1 MVAFEVHATD
11 CGHEREYRIREWAYM
26 GVWQLEQLKDGATGS
41 ADSDYLDLG
50 EFPSKQAARYFI
62 AGSEVRFR
70 GLAWCRLPRPG
81 RWCEPAVR
89 VRG

>member
-1 MVAFEVHATD
+1 
-11 CGHEREYRIREWAYM
+11 M

-62 AGSEVRFR
+62 AGSEV
-70 GLAWCRLPRPG
+70 
-81 RWCEPAVR
+81 
-89 VRG
+89 